1 MGDVSPYEMAAS
13 VRRTVDPQLFARDPY
28 AFYLIALE
36 ILRSADPRDLSPAQR
51 HHYAIDFCIESV
63 RKGGLEQFFQTASPV
78 QMEATTAALSALG
91 KQSAC
96 DVLLDALR
104 QWNEGVTSLRAL
116 NVRFGELLSDVQDT
130 LFKHMSTHEAEYV
143 DYERKG

>member
-1 MGDVSPYEMAAS
+1 MAAS

-36 ILRSADPRDLSPAQR
+36 ILRSTDPRDLSPAQR

-63 RKGGLEQFFQTASPV
+63 RKGGLEQFFQVASPAQV
-78 QMEATTAALSALG
+78 EGTAVALSALG

-96 DVLLDALR
+96 GVLLDALR

-130 LFKHMSTHEAEYV
+130 LFKHMSAHEAEYV

>member
-1 MGDVSPYEMAAS
+1 MHSRQRPLSSNVSPYEMAAS

-63 RKGGLEQFFQTASPV
+63 RKGGLEQFFQAASPAQV
-78 QMEATTAALSALG
+78 ETTTDRKST
-91 KQSAC
+91 
-96 DVLLDALR
+96 R
-104 QWNEGVTSLRAL
+104 L
-116 NVRFGELLSDVQDT
+116 NSSHQII
-130 LFKHMSTHEAEYV
+130 SYA
-143 DYERKG
+143 

>member
-1 MGDVSPYEMAAS
+1 MAAS

-63 RKGGLEQFFQTASPV
+63 RKGGLEQFCQAASPAQV
-78 QMEATTAALSALG
+78 EATTAALAALG

-96 DVLLDALR
+96 RVLLEAIG
-104 QWNEGVTSLRAL
+104 QWNEGVTSLPAL
-116 NVRFGELLSDVQDT
+116 NVRFGELLPDVQDT

>member
-1 MGDVSPYEMAAS
+1 MAAP

-36 ILRSADPRDLSPAQR
+36 ILRSADPGDLSPTQR

-63 RKGGLEQFFQTASPV
+63 RKGGLEQFFQAASPARI
-78 QMEATTAALSALG
+78 QATTAALSALG
-91 KQSAC
+91 KQTASG
-96 DVLLDALR
+96 VLLDALR
-104 QWNEGVTSLRAL
+104 HWNEGVTSLRAL